1 MTTEEKKD
9 QQTAQKPVESEKA
22 KKPAPQKT
30 ENQPKTENPPKAKE
44 EKKGNQGQE
53 AKSEGKE
60 GSNNKEGGQG
70 NKRGKK
76 GGRVNQIKKENSG
89 DAPSGG
95 NGQSNQSGG
104 ANKGGNGG
112 GGGIRPRKDTWSG
125 RDVKISRALAGILK
139 HGMMGFLPD
148 EQGYLFLEDIAQHS
162 HFREVLKVNT
172 DDLKRICSDMEDRKG
187 HKQFELT
194 TESKDGKELLKVRSV
209 KDKGD
214 EEITVK
220 KAAEYM
226 ACIHGTYWKA
236 WEDMKQKGIS
246 RLGRNHI
253 HFSSGMLSKDGVVS
267 GIRPNCEVLVYIDLK
282 AVVREGIK
290 FFRGD
295 DGVLWSDGNK
305 QGVIPPKFFL
315 YAVHI
320 SPTTGQQI
328 YNEDLSELRGEGEAM
343 EKKNDRRPNSSMS
356 RSEGRGGG
364 RGGGRGRGR
373 GGGRGAGR
381 GGRGGGRGGGRN
393 GGNGDGAGKPSDS
406 KENESANQ
414 KGGKGDE
421 AKEEPLVDKDGFQKP
436 KSRNRR
442 YRTNKNNS
450 AAPPPNGETKEQAAK
465 TEVQTEK

>member
-9 QQTAQKPVESEKA
+9 QQVAQKPAESEKTQKA
-22 KKPAPQKT
+22 EKT
-30 ENQPKTENPPKAKE
+30 EAPTKSEPKAKE
-44 EKKGNQGQE
+44 EKKGQE
-53 AKSEGKE
+53 AKPDSKE
-60 GSNNKEGGQG
+60 SGGQGG

-76 GGRVNQIKKENSG
+76 GGRVNQIKNGNSG
-89 DAPSGG
+89 EGAP
-95 NGQSNQSGG
+95 NGQSGQSGG
-104 ANKGGNGG
+104 ANKGGN

-343 EKKNDRRPNSSMS
+343 EKKNDRRPTSSMS

-381 GGRGGGRGGGRN
+381 GGRGGGGRGGGRG
-393 GGNGDGAGKPSDS
+393 GGNGDGAGKPSES

-421 AKEEPLVDKDGFQKP
+421 AKDEPLVDKDGFQKP

-442 YRTNKNNS
+442 YRGKNNS
-450 AAPPPNGETKEQAAK
+450 AATPSGENTTKEQNAK

>member
-1 MTTEEKKD
+1 
-9 QQTAQKPVESEKA
+9 
-22 KKPAPQKT
+22 
-30 ENQPKTENPPKAKE
+30 
-44 EKKGNQGQE
+44 
-53 AKSEGKE
+53 
-60 GSNNKEGGQG
+60 
-70 NKRGKK
+70 
-76 GGRVNQIKKENSG
+76 
-89 DAPSGG
+89 
-95 NGQSNQSGG
+95 
-104 ANKGGNGG
+104 
-112 GGGIRPRKDTWSG
+112 
-125 RDVKISRALAGILK
+125 
-139 HGMMGFLPD
+139 MMGFLPD

-236 WEDMKQKGIS
+236 WEDIKQKGIS

-343 EKKNDRRPNSSMS
+343 EKKNDRRPTSSMS
-356 RSEGRGGG
+356 RSDGRGGG
-364 RGGGRGRGR
+364 RG
-373 GGGRGAGR
+373 
-381 GGRGGGRGGGRN
+381 
-393 GGNGDGAGKPSDS
+393 GGNGDGAGKPSES

-421 AKEEPLVDKDGFQKP
+421 AKDEPLVDKDGFQKP

-442 YRTNKNNS
+442 YRGKNNS
-450 AAPPPNGETKEQAAK
+450 AATPSGENTTKEQNAK
-465 TEVQTEK
+465 TEVQTE